1 MFSNNCD
8 YTGGTAHWICTCC
21 TGNGIV
27 QVLDSL
33 GFFMQMNDTIVF
45 QIAKIFAVPD
55 QSSVK
60 IRKLS
65 VQQQDGTLDCGAF
78 AVAFATEFCF
88 RSNPE
93 NVFFDQ
99 SLMRQHL
106 YDCLDAGV
114 MKRFPQCPKINNFLP
129 IPKSTFF
136 TIPLHCECRMPENF
150 DTLMV
155 ACDVCNE
162 WFHVACVGLNK
173 ECIPRTWLCKI
184 CAL

>member
-1 MFSNNCD
+1 
-8 YTGGTAHWICTCC
+8 
-21 TGNGIV
+21 
-27 QVLDSL
+27 
-33 GFFMQMNDTIVF
+33 MQMNDTIVF

-65 VQQQDGTLDCGAF
+65 VQQQDGTVDCGAF

-88 RSNPE
+88 QSNPE

-129 IPKSTFF
+129 VPKSTLF
-136 TIPLHCECRMPENF
+136 TIPVHCECRMPENF

-155 ACDVCNE
+155 ACDVCNK
-162 WFHVACVGLNK
+162 WFHATHDRKKSIGTRLGHSYYTLHTCWTYDTLHRCLILYVV
-173 ECIPRTWLCKI
+173 
-184 CAL
+184 